1 MNSTLAQAE
10 AQEPRVARA
19 LAAGR
24 RAALTVLR
32 RQDLINLIAQLGP
45 SASSAIINLVRPR
58 LLQPLNVIMDAFWEA
73 GRGVAEQ
80 GVAVAQPT
88 VRKRDLSFFFD
99 EYDPNTEAAAREF
112 RNTLITNM
120 DQALRDTLQL
130 VIATGIGAGLGPPE
144 IANNIRATIGLTPRQ
159 AAAVLRYRQRL
170 ESGEVPEVV
179 AGSNMLTGEDR
190 AKIKNGRPLPSAKID
205 RLVEYYADL
214 QASQRA
220 ATIARTETLRA
231 VNKGQDT
238 AMRQAQATG
247 AFGDLEVRRFWLAT
261 ADSKTRPEHREIA
274 RLNPQGVGLDELFR
288 YPGGRTI
295 ALPGD
300 PWAEAEMTIN
310 CRCTVVHR
318 LFPRKK

>member
-1 MNSTLAQAE
+1 MNPTLALAE
-10 AQEPRVARA
+10 EHEPRVARA

-24 RAALTVLR
+24 QAARAALR
-32 RQDLINLIAQLGP
+32 MPDLINLVRQLGA
-45 SASSAIINLVRPR
+45 SAAPKIISQVRPN
-58 LLQPLNVIMDAFWEA
+58 LLRPLNVIMDVFWQA
-73 GRGVAEQ
+73 GRRLAETGVPLAP
-80 GVAVAQPT
+80 AA
-88 VRKRDLSFFFD
+88 VRKRDLAFFFD
-99 EYDPNTEAAAREF
+99 EYDPNSEAAAREF
-112 RNTLITNM
+112 RNTLIAGM

-130 VIATGIGAGLGPPE
+130 VIAAGVGAGLGPPE
-144 IANNIRATIGLTPRQ
+144 IANNIKATVGLTPRQ
-159 AAAVLRYRQRL
+159 ASAVLRYRQRL
-170 ESGEVPEVV
+170 EQGEVPE
-179 AGSNMLTGEDR
+179 ALSGSNMLTGADR
-190 AKIKNGRPLPSAKID
+190 AKIKSGKPLPSTKID
-205 RLVEYYADL
+205 QLVNYYADL

-247 AFGDLEVRRFWLAT
+247 AFGGLEVRRFWLAT

-274 RLNPQGVGLDELFR
+274 RLNAEGVGLDEPFR